1 VTATS
6 LEESL
11 KSFAGGLTANF
22 ASSIPAQPEDQLKP
36 AILGLLTAAGTVF
49 GYQVASRTEAQVT
62 GLGGRP
68 DVGVEVGRLLT
79 GYVELK
85 APGKGAR
92 PDSFRGDDQKQWEK
106 FKTLPNLIYT
116 DGTEWTLFRSGV
128 AQGVTLRLAGDIT
141 KVGEAA
147 VTAEN
152 AAALGLLL
160 RDFLQWQPIPPSSAA
175 ALAQTLA
182 PLCRLVRDDVAQ
194 AVQNPASNISQLA
207 TEWRQTL
214 FPDADDARFADAY
227 AQTLTYA
234 LLLARFSGQENVT
247 PSQAAD
253 ALDVGHGLLAD
264 ALRILSQTAA
274 RKEIGIGLDLLV
286 RVINVINPESLQHE
300 GNDPWLYFYEYFLA
314 AYDSKLRN
322 DYGVYYTPPQVIQ
335 AQVRLISRLLQ
346 DNFDEELSFA
356 APNVVVLDP
365 AAGTGAYPLAV
376 LQHGL
381 EHVAEMQGP
390 GSVSGHATEMARNVH
405 AFEFLVGPYAVA
417 HLRLT
422 QTIQE
427 AGGALPDDGIH
438 VYLTDTLESP
448 HSQPPG
454 QLTLMYKSLSG
465 EHQRAQRVK
474 SDTRVLVCVGNPP
487 YDRQEIEQGEVGVK
501 RHGGWIRFGDDGK
514 GGILEGFLAPAR
526 EAGRAGDVKNLYND
540 YVYFWRW
547 ALWKV
552 FEATQERGIVCM
564 ITAASYLRGPG
575 FVGMR
580 QMMRQT
586 FDDLWIIDL
595 EGGSL
600 GARKTQNVFNIQT
613 PVAIALGVRYGG
625 PQPDTPAHVH
635 YARLTGTRAE
645 KLAALNVVQD
655 FTDLNWQD
663 CPSGWQDSFL
673 PRGTGNY
680 YDWPLLTDIFPLQYS
695 GVQFKR
701 TWPIGQTKAMLERR
715 WAALVSALP
724 AERPALFRDTASRV
738 HQQSAN
744 LDDSEPRA
752 PALSSLAA
760 DAPAPTVARYAFRSF
775 DRQWAFADTRLGD
788 RMRRP
793 LWRNHGPEQVY
804 LSSLLTDVLGLG
816 PAAVVSAE
824 VPDLHHFSGRGG
836 KDIVPLW
843 RDAAATQPNI
853 TAGLL
858 DQLSAT
864 YGVSVGAE
872 DLFAYAYAVLSC
884 PDYVERYSEE
894 LIDPG
899 PRLPLTRDA
908 ALFGAAATLGRQ
920 LIRLHT
926 YGERFL
932 GAGEK
937 AGRVPTGQAKNTV
950 AVPTAAAQYPAGFS
964 YDEAT
969 ATLHVGAGAFAP
981 VTPEVWKFS
990 VSGLEVV
997 RSWLAYRMLGG
1008 AGRTSSAL
1016 DKIRPETWTA
1026 QLTTELLYL
1035 LWVLERTVALRPAL
1049 EERLSAIISGPLFAA
1064 TGLPQPTTTQRQPPL
1079 WEQKAAADADQAAL
1093 ALTVD

>member
-1 VTATS
+1 MTNIP
-6 LEESL
+6 LEEAL
-11 KSFAGGLTANF
+11 RSFANGLTANF
-22 ASSIPAQPEDQLKP
+22 ASNIPAQPEDQLKP
-36 AILGLLTAAGTVF
+36 AVLNLLTAAGVAF
-49 GYQVASRTEAQVT
+49 GSQVASRTEAQVT

-85 APGKGAR
+85 APGKGAH
-92 PDSFRGDDQKQWEK
+92 PEAFRGDDQKQWEK

-141 KVGEAA
+141 RVGAAA

-152 AAALGLLL
+152 AAALGSLL

-182 PLCRLVRDDVAQ
+182 PLCRLIRDDVAL

-274 RKEIGIGLDLLV
+274 RKEIGIGLELLV
-286 RVINVINPESLQHE
+286 RVINVITPERLQHE
-300 GNDPWLYFYEYFLA
+300 GNDPWLYFYEDFLA
-314 AYDSKLRN
+314 AYDRKLRN

-346 DNFDEELSFA
+346 DKFDEELSFA
-356 APNVVVLDP
+356 APNVVLLDP

-381 EHVAEMQGP
+381 EHVSEIQGP

-448 HSQPPG
+448 HAQPPG
-454 QLTLMYKSLSG
+454 QLTLMYKSLSE
-465 EHQRAQRVK
+465 EHQRAQKVK

-487 YDRQEIEQGEVGVK
+487 YDRQEIGQNEVGVK

-514 GGILEGFLAPAR
+514 GGILKDFIAPAR
-526 EAGRAGDVKNLYND
+526 AAGRAGDVKNLYND

-580 QMMRQT
+580 QVMRQT

-595 EGGSL
+595 EGSNL
-600 GARKTQNVFNIQT
+600 GARKTENVFNIQT
-613 PVAIALGVRYGG
+613 PVAIALGVRYGE

-635 YARLTGTRAE
+635 YARMTGTRAE
-645 KLAALNVVQD
+645 KLAALDAVRD
-655 FTDLNWQD
+655 FTDLYWQD

-673 PRGTGNY
+673 PKGTGNY
-680 YDWPLLTDIFPLQYS
+680 YDWPLLTNIFPLQYS

-701 TWPIGQTKAMLERR
+701 TWPIGQTKPMLEKR
-715 WAALVSALP
+715 WATLVSAPP
-724 AERPALFRDTASRV
+724 AERSALFRDTASRV
-738 HQQSAN
+738 HQQFAN
-744 LDDSEPRA
+744 LDGSEPRA
-752 PALSSLAA
+752 PALSSLTA
-760 DAPAPTVARYAFRSF
+760 DVPAPTIVRYAFRSF
-775 DRQWAFADTRLGD
+775 DRQWAFADARLGD

-793 LWRNHGPEQVY
+793 LWRNHGPNQVY
-804 LSSLLTDVLGLG
+804 LTSLLTDVLGLG
-816 PAAVVSAE
+816 PAATVTAE
-824 VPDLHHFSGRGG
+824 IPDLHHFRGSFGG
-836 KDIVPLW
+836 KHIIPLW
-843 RDAAATQPNI
+843 RDAAVTQPNV
-853 TAGLL
+853 TVGLL
-858 DQLSAT
+858 DQLSIA
-864 YGVSVGAE
+864 YGLPVTAE
-872 DLFAYAYAVLSC
+872 DLFAYAYAVLAG
-884 PDYVERYSEE
+884 PGYVERYSEE

-899 PRLPLTRDA
+899 SRLPLTRDA
-908 ALFGAAATLGRQ
+908 ALFGAAAALGRQ

-926 YGERFL
+926 YGDRFL
-932 GAGEK
+932 EAGERP
-937 AGRVPTGQAKNTV
+937 GRVPSGQAKNTV
-950 AVPTAAAQYPAGFS
+950 AIPTAASQYPAEFS
-964 YDEAT
+964 YEEAT

-1026 QLTTELLYL
+1026 QLTTELLHL
-1035 LWVLERTVALRPAL
+1035 LWVLEKTVASWPSLAEQL
-1049 EERLSAIISGPLFAA
+1049 AAIVSGPLFPESE
-1064 TGLPQPTTTQRQPPL
+1064 LPQPTQVQHQPEEEAEGGA
-1079 WEQKAAADADQAAL
+1079 EQAEL
-1093 ALTVD
+1093 ALTTD